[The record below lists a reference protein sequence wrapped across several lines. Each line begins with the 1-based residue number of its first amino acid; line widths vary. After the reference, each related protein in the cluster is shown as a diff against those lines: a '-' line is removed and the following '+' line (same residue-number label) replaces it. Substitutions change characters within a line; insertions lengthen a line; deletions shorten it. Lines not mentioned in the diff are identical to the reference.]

1 MDFVNCNSVTVSKV
15 RILCFTY
22 NLHTICVIQLHFDAN
37 YFKPSFNC
45 PIDNSNCNSFA
56 FLRPPLGDLGAM
68 YDDHLRLIGKC
79 VVDFLLV
86 LLRLRRYERISVEN
100 RQFHSKGVAWPKIS
114 RRRVAPTNHS
124 SSHKTRVNDLSYDM
138 KILPKIS
145 IAWVGCTN
153 VTDRRQTDGRRHIAT
168 LNVSSRSLKT
178 QWSIQYWKSNQN
190 TKMLLFKVLP
200 SSAHIPMAVRPS
212 LKFKRIA
219 QCSLRLRSFIRWQS
233 AISLRDY
240 QQLLSK

>member
-56 FLRPPLGDLGAM
+56 FLRPPLGDLRAM
-68 YDDHLRLIGKC
+68 YDDHLRLIGKR

-100 RQFHSKGVAWPKIS
+100 RQFCSKGVGWLCES
-114 RRRVAPTNHS
+114 
-124 SSHKTRVNDLSYDM
+124 
-138 KILPKIS
+138 
-145 IAWVGCTN
+145 
-153 VTDRRQTDGRRHIAT
+153 
-168 LNVSSRSLKT
+168 
-178 QWSIQYWKSNQN
+178 
-190 TKMLLFKVLP
+190 
-200 SSAHIPMAVRPS
+200 
-212 LKFKRIA
+212 
-219 QCSLRLRSFIRWQS
+219 CSV
-233 AISLRDY
+233 
-240 QQLLSK
+240 